1 MAVKLPADTW
11 KSQVITLSGLRDNV
25 YSRINGALVG
35 YIKDGKFV
43 QTIDKLPKLEPKKK
57 PEQDK
62 EFAANIKKISALSS
76 IPSLEQDIAYY
87 KDQAQNINKTPQER
101 ATAKVEYERLTAEV
115 EAKRKE
121 AGVANTE
128 VKGYKAER
136 AKVSDAKRLKEIQ
149 SEFTKIKEQ
158 YDILLDP
165 LDEDDKGPK
174 LKSKLNSLAEEYS
187 NLSASVSGNPVLS
200 STVSFTKLS
209 GDKVP
214 TFGAPRSN
222 GSGRTNVEN
231 PAQDAIINTPDTP
244 TTPTTP
250 TAPDARGTR
259 SATPQTPP
267 LASGGAGKGDIG
279 AEFNKKNKNKKPKV
293 DTKKTLDT
301 LLKKTDFWYDLP
313 DYIFNTVPGLGD
325 ILVKA
330 VDEEW
335 DNAKFLAKAQQTLWW
350 QKNSGPI
357 RERIVNR
364 EKYNELRAAGEDVS
378 KSDYGIYLGKQMRFV
393 KDKART
399 LGGVE
404 LTDEQA
410 QSISQKIYDGFLDDD
425 PLAINLL
432 ITPFIKRVSS
442 IAGKGN
448 GQTGFSGEAL
458 QNYQTL
464 QSIAKANGFALANI
478 LPNVSS
484 SLTGGDLET
493 AVLQKLANGELDIN
507 RISQDARMLAA
518 QGQPQYVRDLLN
530 QGYDLQD
537 IYAPYRSQMS
547 KILELDANQID
558 LNDPTL
564 RMAITDKGDMN
575 LYDFNKML
583 RQDNR
588 WQYTSKAK
596 EDVSTAALQVLRDFG
611 FQG

>member
-25 YSRINGALVG
+25 YSKINGALVG

-43 QTIDKLPKLEPKKK
+43 QTIDELPKLDPKKK

-62 EFAANIKKISALSS
+62 EFAANIKKISALNS
-76 IPSLEQDIAYY
+76 IPPLEQDAAYY
-87 KDQAQNINKTPQER
+87 RDQAENINKTPQER
-101 ATAKVEYERLTAEV
+101 ATAKAEYERLTAEI

-121 AGVANTE
+121 AGVASTE
-128 VKGYKAER
+128 IKEAKAEKT
-136 AKVSDAKRLKEIQ
+136 KVSDAKRLKEIQ
-149 SEFTKIKEQ
+149 TEFTNTKER
-158 YDILLDP
+158 YDILIDP
-165 LDEDDKGPK
+165 LDKTGRGPEF
-174 LKSKLNSLAEEYS
+174 KSKLDSLAKEYS
-187 NLSASVSGNPVLS
+187 DLSANVSGGPVLS
-200 STVSFTKLS
+200 PTVSFTKLS
-209 GDKVP
+209 GNKVP
-214 TFGAPRSN
+214 TFGAPRTS

-231 PAQDAIINTPDTP
+231 PAQDAITNTPDKPGTP
-244 TTPTTP
+244 ATPAASSTP
-250 TAPDARGTR
+250 
-259 SATPQTPP
+259 SATLQTPP
-267 LASGGAGKGDIG
+267 PASSGAGKGGIG
-279 AEFNKKNKNKKPKV
+279 SDSNKKNKDKKPKGNA
-293 DTKKTLDT
+293 KETLDS
-301 LLKKTDFWYDLP
+301 LLEKTEFWYDLP
-313 DYIFNTVPGLGD
+313 DYIFNTVDGLGE
-325 ILVKA
+325 ILVTA

-335 DNAKFLAKAQQTLWW
+335 DNAKFLAKAQQTPWW

-378 KSDYGIYLGKQMRFV
+378 KSDYGVYLGKQMRFV
-393 KDKART
+393 KDKARK

-425 PLAINLL
+425 PLAINSL
-432 ITPFIKRVSS
+432 ITPFIKKVSS

-464 QSIAKANGFALANI
+464 QGIAKANGFNLSNI
-478 LPNVSS
+478 LPNISS
-484 SLTGGDLET
+484 TLTGGDLET

-537 IYAPYRSQMS
+537 IYAPYRSQMAA
-547 KILELDANQID
+547 ILELDANQID

-564 RMAITDKGDMN
+564 RMGITDKGDMN

-583 RQDNR
+583 RQDSR
-588 WQYTSKAK
+588 WQYTGQAK
-596 EDVSTAALQVLRDFG
+596 EDVSTAALGVLRDFG